1 MPDNPPAHSLT
12 NHPDHWR
19 RLLPTLNPAGN
30 KYDRGHALVVGGYPL
45 TGAARLAA
53 WAASRVGAGLTSLA
67 VPPSAM
73 PVYGATVLASQMV
86 RPVAGGQE
94 LAAVLNDPRITA
106 VLLGPGAGVT
116 DQTKRYALQLLASA
130 VSPKPNDP
138 DPNDQ
143 QPNPDTPKRAVVLD
157 ADVLTVF
164 AGDTPLLE
172 QATAATRGA
181 CVLTPHEGEFA
192 RLYDLPLATA
202 DQRIS
207 SARTAAARCGAV
219 LVLKGQ
225 HSVVAAPDGRVLVNR
240 NAPPTL
246 ATAGAGDVLAG
257 IILGLLAQGMEPFA
271 AAAAAVWLHG
281 AAATAFGVGLIA
293 DDLPDQ
299 LPKVL
304 AEVLAELLAG
314 L

>member
-1 MPDNPPAHSLT
+1 
-12 NHPDHWR
+12 
-19 RLLPTLNPAGN
+19 
-30 KYDRGHALVVGGYPL
+30 
-45 TGAARLAA
+45 
-53 WAASRVGAGLTSLA
+53 
-67 VPPSAM
+67 VPPIAL
-73 PVYGATVLASQMV
+73 PLYGATVLASQMV
-86 RPVAGGQE
+86 RPVAGGEE
-94 LAAVLNDPRITA
+94 LAAVLADRRITA

-116 DQTKRYALQLLASA
+116 DQTKSYALQLLASA
-130 VSPKPNDP
+130 LP
-138 DPNDQ
+138 Q
-143 QPNPDTPKRAVVLD
+143 QPADQPLSQDTPKRAVVLD
-157 ADVLTVF
+157 ADALTVF
-164 AGDTPLLE
+164 AGDTLLLE
-172 QATAATRGA
+172 QAAAACQGA

-207 SARTAAARCGAV
+207 SARTAAARCGAI
-219 LVLKGQ
+219 LVLKG
-225 HSVVAAPDGRVLVNR
+225 HHTVIAAPDGRVLVNR
-240 NAPPTL
+240 NAPSTL

-293 DDLPDQ
+293 DDLPDL

-304 AEVLAELLAG
+304 AELLAELLAG

>member
-1 MPDNPPAHSLT
+1 MLDNPPAHSLT

-19 RLLPTLNPAGN
+19 GLLPTLNLAGN
-30 KYDRGHALVVGGYPL
+30 KYDRGHALVIGGYPL

-53 WAASRVGAGLTSLA
+53 WAASRVGAGLTTLA
-67 VPPSAM
+67 VPPSAL
-73 PVYGATVLASQMV
+73 PLYGATVLASQMV
-86 RPVAGGQE
+86 RPVAGGEE
-94 LAAVLNDPRITA
+94 LAAVLADRRITA

-116 DQTKRYALQLLASA
+116 DQTKSYALQLLTDVPPPDSA
-130 VSPKPNDP
+130 DK
-138 DPNDQ
+138 
-143 QPNPDTPKRAVVLD
+143 KRAVVLD
-157 ADVLTVF
+157 ADALTVF

-172 QATAATRGA
+172 QAAAACQGA

-207 SARTAAARCGAV
+207 SARTAAARCGAI
-219 LVLKGQ
+219 LVLKG
-225 HSVVAAPDGRVLVNR
+225 HHTVIAAPDGRVLVNR
-240 NAPPTL
+240 NAPSTL

-293 DDLPDQ
+293 DDLPDL
-299 LPKVL
+299 LPK
-304 AEVLAELLAG
+304 VLAELLAG

>member
-1 MPDNPPAHSLT
+1 MLDNPPAHSLT

-30 KYDRGHALVVGGYPL
+30 KYDRGHALVIGGYPL

-94 LAAVLNDPRITA
+94 LAELLADHRITA

-116 DQTKRYALQLLASA
+116 EQTKSYALQLLASA
-130 VSPKPNDP
+130 APP

-143 QPNPDTPKRAVVLD
+143 QPNQDAPKRAVVLD
-157 ADVLTVF
+157 ADALTVF

-271 AAAAAVWLHG
+271 AAAAAIWLHG

-299 LPKVL
+299 LPAVM
-304 AEVLAELLAG
+304 AELLAG

>member
-30 KYDRGHALVVGGYPL
+30 KYDRGHALVIGGYPL

-86 RPVAGGQE
+86 RPLADGQALAE
-94 LAAVLNDPRITA
+94 LLVDRRITA

-116 DQTKRYALQLLASA
+116 DQTKSYALQLLASA
-130 VSPKPNDP
+130 APP

-143 QPNPDTPKRAVVLD
+143 QPNPDAPKRAVVLD
-157 ADVLTVF
+157 ADALTVF

-202 DQRIS
+202 DQQIS

-225 HSVVAAPDGRVLVNR
+225 HSVVADPDGRVLVNR

>member
-1 MPDNPPAHSLT
+1 MLDNPSAHSLT

-19 RLLPTLNPAGN
+19 GLLPTLNLAGN
-30 KYDRGHALVVGGYPL
+30 KYDRGHALVIGGYPL

-53 WAASRVGAGLTSLA
+53 WATSRVGAGLTTLA
-67 VPPSAM
+67 VPPIAL
-73 PVYGATVLASQMV
+73 PLYGATVLASQMV
-86 RPVAGGQE
+86 RPVAGGEE
-94 LAAVLNDPRITA
+94 LAAVLADRRITA

-116 DQTKRYALQLLASA
+116 DQTKSYALQLLTDVPPPDSA
-130 VSPKPNDP
+130 DK
-138 DPNDQ
+138 
-143 QPNPDTPKRAVVLD
+143 KRTVVLD
-157 ADVLTVF
+157 ADALTVF

-172 QATAATRGA
+172 QATAACQGA

-207 SARTAAARCGAV
+207 SARTAAARCGAI
-219 LVLKGQ
+219 LVLKG
-225 HSVVAAPDGRVLVNR
+225 HHTVIAAPDGRVLVNR

-293 DDLPDQ
+293 DDLPDL

-304 AEVLAELLAG
+304 AELLDG

>member
-1 MPDNPPAHSLT
+1 MLDNPSAHSLT

-19 RLLPTLNPAGN
+19 GLLPTLNPAGN
-30 KYDRGHALVVGGYPL
+30 KYDRGHALVIGGYPL

-53 WAASRVGAGLTSLA
+53 WAASRAGAGLTTLA
-67 VPPSAM
+67 VPPIALSL
-73 PVYGATVLASQMV
+73 YGATVLASQMV
-86 RPVAGGQE
+86 RPVAGGEE
-94 LAAVLNDPRITA
+94 LAAVLADRRITA

-116 DQTKRYALQLLASA
+116 DQTKSYALQLLTDVPPPDSA
-130 VSPKPNDP
+130 DK
-138 DPNDQ
+138 
-143 QPNPDTPKRAVVLD
+143 KRAVVLD
-157 ADVLTVF
+157 ADALTVF
-164 AGDTPLLE
+164 AGGTPLLE
-172 QATAATRGA
+172 QATAACQGA

-207 SARTAAARCGAV
+207 SARTAAARCGVV
-219 LVLKGQ
+219 LVLKG
-225 HSVVAAPDGRVLVNR
+225 HHTVIAAPDGRVLVNR
-240 NAPPTL
+240 NAPSTL

-293 DDLPDQ
+293 DDLPDL

-304 AEVLAELLAG
+304 AELLAELLDG

>member
-94 LAAVLNDPRITA
+94 LAELLADRRITA

-116 DQTKRYALQLLASA
+116 DQTKSYALQLLASA
-130 VSPKPNDP
+130 APP

-143 QPNPDTPKRAVVLD
+143 QPNQDAPKRAVVLD
-157 ADVLTVF
+157 ADALTVF

-202 DQRIS
+202 DQQIS

>member
-1 MPDNPPAHSLT
+1 MLDNPPAHSLT

-19 RLLPTLNPAGN
+19 GLLPTLNPAGN
-30 KYDRGHALVVGGYPL
+30 KYDRGHALVIGGYPL

-53 WAASRVGAGLTSLA
+53 WATSRVGAGLTTLA
-67 VPPSAM
+67 VPPIALSL
-73 PVYGATVLASQMV
+73 YGATVLASQMV
-86 RPVAGGQE
+86 RPVAGGEE
-94 LAAVLNDPRITA
+94 LAAVLADRRITA

-116 DQTKRYALQLLASA
+116 DQTKSYALQLLTDVPPPDSA
-130 VSPKPNDP
+130 DK
-138 DPNDQ
+138 
-143 QPNPDTPKRAVVLD
+143 KRAVVLD
-157 ADVLTVF
+157 ADALTVF
-164 AGDTPLLE
+164 AGGTPLLE
-172 QATAATRGA
+172 QATAACQGA

-207 SARTAAARCGAV
+207 SARTAAARCGAI
-219 LVLKGQ
+219 LVLKG
-225 HSVVAAPDGRVLVNR
+225 HHTVIAAPDGRVLVNR
-240 NAPPTL
+240 NAPSTL

-293 DDLPDQ
+293 DDLPDL

-304 AEVLAELLAG
+304 AELLAELLDG

>member
-1 MPDNPPAHSLT
+1 MLDNPPAHSLT

-19 RLLPTLNPAGN
+19 GLLPTLNPAGN
-30 KYDRGHALVVGGYPL
+30 KYDRGHALVIGGYPL

-53 WAASRVGAGLTSLA
+53 WAASRAGAGLTTLA
-67 VPPSAM
+67 VPPIAL
-73 PVYGATVLASQMV
+73 PLYGATVLASQMV
-86 RPVAGGQE
+86 RPVAGGEE
-94 LAAVLNDPRITA
+94 LAAVLADRRITA

-116 DQTKRYALQLLASA
+116 DQTKSYALQLLASA
-130 VSPKPNDP
+130 LP
-138 DPNDQ
+138 Q
-143 QPNPDTPKRAVVLD
+143 QPADHPFADSPLSQDTPKRAVVLD
-157 ADVLTVF
+157 ADALTVF

-172 QATAATRGA
+172 QATAVCQGA

-207 SARTAAARCGAV
+207 SARTAAARCGAI
-219 LVLKGQ
+219 LVLKG
-225 HSVVAAPDGRVLVNR
+225 HHTVIAAPDGRVLVNR
-240 NAPPTL
+240 NAPSTL

-281 AAATAFGVGLIA
+281 AAATTFGVGLIA
-293 DDLPDQ
+293 DDLPDL
-299 LPKVL
+299 LPK
-304 AEVLAELLAG
+304 VLAELLAG

>member
-1 MPDNPPAHSLT
+1 MLDNPPAHSLT

-19 RLLPTLNPAGN
+19 GLLPTLNLAGN
-30 KYDRGHALVVGGYPL
+30 KYDRGHALVIGGYPL

-53 WAASRVGAGLTSLA
+53 WAASRAGAGLTTLA
-67 VPPSAM
+67 VPPIAL
-73 PVYGATVLASQMV
+73 PLYGATVLASQMV
-86 RPVAGGQE
+86 RPVAGGEE
-94 LAAVLNDPRITA
+94 LAAVLADRRITA

-116 DQTKRYALQLLASA
+116 DQTKSYALQLLTDVPPPDSA
-130 VSPKPNDP
+130 DK
-138 DPNDQ
+138 
-143 QPNPDTPKRAVVLD
+143 KRAVVLD
-157 ADVLTVF
+157 ADALTVF
-164 AGDTPLLE
+164 AGGTPLLE
-172 QATAATRGA
+172 QATAACQGA

-207 SARTAAARCGAV
+207 SARTAAARCGAI
-219 LVLKGQ
+219 LVLKG
-225 HSVVAAPDGRVLVNR
+225 HHTVIAAPDGRVLVNR

-281 AAATAFGVGLIA
+281 AAATTFGVGLIA
-293 DDLPDQ
+293 DDLPDL

-304 AEVLAELLAG
+304 AELLAELLDG

>member
-1 MPDNPPAHSLT
+1 MLDNPPAHSLT

-19 RLLPTLNPAGN
+19 GLLPTLNLAGN
-30 KYDRGHALVVGGYPL
+30 KYDRGHALVIGGYPL

-53 WAASRVGAGLTSLA
+53 WAASRAGAGLTTLA
-67 VPPSAM
+67 VPPIAL
-73 PVYGATVLASQMV
+73 PLYGATVLASQMV
-86 RPVAGGQE
+86 RPVAGGEE
-94 LAAVLNDPRITA
+94 LAAVLNDRRITA

-116 DQTKRYALQLLASA
+116 DQTKSYALQLLTDVPPPDSA
-130 VSPKPNDP
+130 DK
-138 DPNDQ
+138 
-143 QPNPDTPKRAVVLD
+143 KRTVVLD
-157 ADVLTVF
+157 ADALTVF

-172 QATAATRGA
+172 QATAACQGA

-207 SARTAAARCGAV
+207 SARTAAARCGAI
-219 LVLKGQ
+219 LVLKG
-225 HSVVAAPDGRVLVNR
+225 HHTVIAAPDGRVLVNR

-293 DDLPDQ
+293 DDLPDL
-299 LPKVL
+299 LPK
-304 AEVLAELLAG
+304 VLAELLAG

>member
-1 MPDNPPAHSLT
+1 MLDNPSAHSLT

-19 RLLPTLNPAGN
+19 GLLPTLNPAGN
-30 KYDRGHALVVGGYPL
+30 KYDRGHALVIGGYPL

-53 WAASRVGAGLTSLA
+53 WATSRVGAGLTTLA
-67 VPPSAM
+67 VPPIAL
-73 PVYGATVLASQMV
+73 PLYGATVLASQMV
-86 RPVAGGQE
+86 RPVAGGEE
-94 LAAVLNDPRITA
+94 LATVLADRRITA

-116 DQTKRYALQLLASA
+116 DQTKSYALQLLTDVPPPDSA
-130 VSPKPNDP
+130 DK
-138 DPNDQ
+138 
-143 QPNPDTPKRAVVLD
+143 KRTVVLD
-157 ADVLTVF
+157 ADALTVF

-172 QATAATRGA
+172 QAAAACQGA

-207 SARTAAARCGAV
+207 SARTAAARCGVV
-219 LVLKGQ
+219 LVLKG
-225 HSVVAAPDGRVLVNR
+225 HHTVIAAPDGRVLVNR

-293 DDLPDQ
+293 DDLPDL
-299 LPKVL
+299 LPK
-304 AEVLAELLAG
+304 VLAELLAG

>member
-30 KYDRGHALVVGGYPL
+30 KYDRGHALVIGGYPL

-86 RPVAGGQE
+86 RPLADGQALAE
-94 LAAVLNDPRITA
+94 LLVDRRITA

-116 DQTKRYALQLLASA
+116 EQTKSYALQLLASA
-130 VSPKPNDP
+130 APP

-143 QPNPDTPKRAVVLD
+143 QPNQDAPKRAVVLD
-157 ADVLTVF
+157 ADALTVF

-225 HSVVAAPDGRVLVNR
+225 HSVVADPDGRVLVNR

-293 DDLPDQ
+293 DDLPDL

>member
-1 MPDNPPAHSLT
+1 
-12 NHPDHWR
+12 
-19 RLLPTLNPAGN
+19 
-30 KYDRGHALVVGGYPL
+30 
-45 TGAARLAA
+45 
-53 WAASRVGAGLTSLA
+53 
-67 VPPSAM
+67 M

-86 RPVAGGQE
+86 RPLADGQALAE
-94 LAAVLNDPRITA
+94 LLVDRRITA

-116 DQTKRYALQLLASA
+116 DQTKSYALQLLASA
-130 VSPKPNDP
+130 APL

-143 QPNPDTPKRAVVLD
+143 QPNQDAPKRAVVLD
-157 ADVLTVF
+157 ADALTVF

-207 SARTAAARCGAV
+207 SARTVAARCGAV
-219 LVLKGQ
+219 LVLKG
-225 HSVVAAPDGRVLVNR
+225 HESVVAAPDGRVLVNR

-281 AAATAFGVGLIA
+281 VAATAFGVGLIA
-293 DDLPDQ
+293 DDLPDL

>member
-1 MPDNPPAHSLT
+1 MLDNPSAHSLT

-19 RLLPTLNPAGN
+19 GLLPTLNPAGN
-30 KYDRGHALVVGGYPL
+30 KYDRGHALVIGGYPL
-45 TGAARLAA
+45 TGATRLAA
-53 WAASRVGAGLTSLA
+53 WAASRAGAGLTTLA
-67 VPPSAM
+67 VPPIAL
-73 PVYGATVLASQMV
+73 PIYGPTVLASQMV
-86 RPVAGGQE
+86 RPVAGGEE
-94 LAAVLNDPRITA
+94 LATVLADRRITA

-116 DQTKRYALQLLASA
+116 DQTKSYALQLLASA
-130 VSPKPNDP
+130 VPP

-143 QPNPDTPKRAVVLD
+143 QPNQDTPPKRAVVLD
-157 ADVLTVF
+157 ADALTVF
-164 AGDTPLLE
+164 AGGTPLLE
-172 QATAATRGA
+172 QATAACQGA

-207 SARTAAARCGAV
+207 SARTAAARCGVV
-219 LVLKGQ
+219 LVLKG
-225 HSVVAAPDGRVLVNR
+225 HHTVIAAPDGRVLVNR

-293 DDLPDQ
+293 DDLPDL
-299 LPKVL
+299 LPK
-304 AEVLAELLAG
+304 VLAELLAG

>member
-1 MPDNPPAHSLT
+1 MLDNPPAHSLT

-19 RLLPTLNPAGN
+19 GLLPTLNPAGN
-30 KYDRGHALVVGGYPL
+30 KYDRGHALVIGGYPL

-53 WAASRVGAGLTSLA
+53 WATSRVGAGLTTLA
-67 VPPSAM
+67 VPPIAL
-73 PVYGATVLASQMV
+73 PLYGATVLASQMV
-86 RPVAGGQE
+86 RPVAGGEE
-94 LAAVLNDPRITA
+94 LATVLADRRITA

-116 DQTKRYALQLLASA
+116 DQTKSYALQLLTDVPPPDSA
-130 VSPKPNDP
+130 DK
-138 DPNDQ
+138 
-143 QPNPDTPKRAVVLD
+143 KRTVVLD
-157 ADVLTVF
+157 ADALTVF

-172 QATAATRGA
+172 QAAAACQGA

-207 SARTAAARCGAV
+207 SARTAAARCGVV
-219 LVLKGQ
+219 LVLKG
-225 HSVVAAPDGRVLVNR
+225 HHTVIAAPDGRVLVNR

-293 DDLPDQ
+293 DDLPDL
-299 LPKVL
+299 LPK
-304 AEVLAELLAG
+304 VLAELLAG

>member
-1 MPDNPPAHSLT
+1 MPDNSPTHSLT

-30 KYDRGHALVVGGYPL
+30 KYDRGHALVIGGYPL

-53 WAASRVGAGLTSLA
+53 WAASRAGAGLTTLA
-67 VPPSAM
+67 VPPIAL
-73 PVYGATVLASQMV
+73 PLYGATVLASQMV
-86 RPVAGGQE
+86 RPVAGGEE
-94 LAAVLNDPRITA
+94 LAAVLADRRITA

-116 DQTKRYALQLLASA
+116 DQTKSYALQLLTDVPPPDSA
-130 VSPKPNDP
+130 DK
-138 DPNDQ
+138 
-143 QPNPDTPKRAVVLD
+143 KRAVVLD
-157 ADVLTVF
+157 ADALTVF
-164 AGDTPLLE
+164 AGGTPLLE
-172 QATAATRGA
+172 QATAACQGA

-207 SARTAAARCGAV
+207 SARTAAARCGAI
-219 LVLKGQ
+219 LVLKG
-225 HSVVAAPDGRVLVNR
+225 HHTVIAAPDGRVLVNR
-240 NAPPTL
+240 NAPSTL

-281 AAATAFGVGLIA
+281 AAATTFGVGLIA
-293 DDLPDQ
+293 DDLPDL
-299 LPKVL
+299 LPK
-304 AEVLAELLAG
+304 VLAELLAG

>member
-1 MPDNPPAHSLT
+1 MLDNPPAHSLT

-19 RLLPTLNPAGN
+19 GLLPTLNLAGN
-30 KYDRGHALVVGGYPL
+30 KYDRGHALVIGGYPL

-53 WAASRVGAGLTSLA
+53 WAASRVGAGLTTLA
-67 VPPSAM
+67 VPPSAL
-73 PVYGATVLASQMV
+73 PLYGATVLASQMV
-86 RPVAGGQE
+86 RPVAGGEE
-94 LAAVLNDPRITA
+94 LAAVLADRRITA

-116 DQTKRYALQLLASA
+116 DQTKSYALQLLTDVPPPDSA
-130 VSPKPNDP
+130 DK
-138 DPNDQ
+138 
-143 QPNPDTPKRAVVLD
+143 KRAVVLD
-157 ADVLTVF
+157 ADALTVF
-164 AGDTPLLE
+164 AGGTPLLE
-172 QATAATRGA
+172 QATAACQGA

-207 SARTAAARCGAV
+207 SARTAAARCGAI
-219 LVLKGQ
+219 LVLKG
-225 HSVVAAPDGRVLVNR
+225 HHTVIAAPDGRVLVNR
-240 NAPPTL
+240 NAPSTL

-293 DDLPDQ
+293 DDLPDL
-299 LPKVL
+299 LPK
-304 AEVLAELLAG
+304 VLAELLAG

>member
-53 WAASRVGAGLTSLA
+53 WAASRVGAGLISLA

-86 RPVAGGQE
+86 RPLADGQALAE
-94 LAAVLNDPRITA
+94 LLVDRRITA

-116 DQTKRYALQLLASA
+116 DQTKSYALQLLASA
-130 VSPKPNDP
+130 APPK
-138 DPNDQ
+138 PNDQ
-143 QPNPDTPKRAVVLD
+143 QPNQDAPKRAVVLD
-157 ADVLTVF
+157 ADALTVF

-192 RLYDLPLATA
+192 RLYDLPLVTA

-271 AAAAAVWLHG
+271 AAAAAIWLHG

-299 LPKVL
+299 LPAVM
-304 AEVLAELLAG
+304 AELLAG

>member
-1 MPDNPPAHSLT
+1 
-12 NHPDHWR
+12 
-19 RLLPTLNPAGN
+19 
-30 KYDRGHALVVGGYPL
+30 
-45 TGAARLAA
+45 
-53 WAASRVGAGLTSLA
+53 
-67 VPPSAM
+67 
-73 PVYGATVLASQMV
+73 
-86 RPVAGGQE
+86 
-94 LAAVLNDPRITA
+94 LAAVLADRRITA

-116 DQTKRYALQLLASA
+116 DQTKSYALQLLTDVPPPDSA
-130 VSPKPNDP
+130 DK
-138 DPNDQ
+138 
-143 QPNPDTPKRAVVLD
+143 KRAVVLD
-157 ADVLTVF
+157 ADALTVF
-164 AGDTPLLE
+164 AGGTPLLE
-172 QATAATRGA
+172 QATAACQGA

-207 SARTAAARCGAV
+207 SARTAAARCGAI
-219 LVLKGQ
+219 LVLKG
-225 HSVVAAPDGRVLVNR
+225 HHTVIAAPDGRVLVNR

-293 DDLPDQ
+293 DDLPDL

-304 AEVLAELLAG
+304 AELLAELLAG

>member
-1 MPDNPPAHSLT
+1 MLDNPPAHSLT

-19 RLLPTLNPAGN
+19 GLLPTLNLAGN
-30 KYDRGHALVVGGYPL
+30 KYDRGHALVIGGYPL

-53 WAASRVGAGLTSLA
+53 WAASRAGAGLTTLA
-67 VPPSAM
+67 VPPIAL
-73 PVYGATVLASQMV
+73 PLYGATVLASQMV
-86 RPVAGGQE
+86 RPVAGGEE
-94 LAAVLNDPRITA
+94 LAAVLADRRITA

-116 DQTKRYALQLLASA
+116 DQTKSYALQLLTDVPPPDSA
-130 VSPKPNDP
+130 DK
-138 DPNDQ
+138 
-143 QPNPDTPKRAVVLD
+143 KRTVVLD
-157 ADVLTVF
+157 ADALTVF

-172 QATAATRGA
+172 QATAACQGA

-207 SARTAAARCGAV
+207 SARTAAARCGAI
-219 LVLKGQ
+219 LVLKG
-225 HSVVAAPDGRVLVNR
+225 HHTVIAAPDGRVLVNR

-293 DDLPDQ
+293 DDLPDL
-299 LPKVL
+299 LPK
-304 AEVLAELLAG
+304 VLAELLAG

>member
-1 MPDNPPAHSLT
+1 MLDNPPAHSLT

-19 RLLPTLNPAGN
+19 GLLPTLNPAGN
-30 KYDRGHALVVGGYPL
+30 KYDRGHALVIGGYPL

-53 WAASRVGAGLTSLA
+53 WATSRVGAGLTTLA
-67 VPPSAM
+67 VPPIAL
-73 PVYGATVLASQMV
+73 PLYGATVLASQMV
-86 RPVAGGQE
+86 RPVAGGEE
-94 LAAVLNDPRITA
+94 LATVLADRRITA

-116 DQTKRYALQLLASA
+116 DQTKSYALQLLTDVPPPDSA
-130 VSPKPNDP
+130 DK
-138 DPNDQ
+138 
-143 QPNPDTPKRAVVLD
+143 KRTVVLD
-157 ADVLTVF
+157 ADALTVF

-172 QATAATRGA
+172 QAAAACQGA

-207 SARTAAARCGAV
+207 SARTAAAPCGVV
-219 LVLKGQ
+219 LVLKG
-225 HSVVAAPDGRVLVNR
+225 HHTVIAAPDGRVLVNR

-293 DDLPDQ
+293 DDLPDL
-299 LPKVL
+299 LPK
-304 AEVLAELLAG
+304 VLAELLAG

>member
-1 MPDNPPAHSLT
+1 MLDNPPAHSLT

-19 RLLPTLNPAGN
+19 GLLPTLNPAGN
-30 KYDRGHALVVGGYPL
+30 KYDRGHALVIGGYPL

-53 WAASRVGAGLTSLA
+53 WATSRVGAGLTTLA
-67 VPPSAM
+67 VPPIAL
-73 PVYGATVLASQMV
+73 PLYGATVLASQMV
-86 RPVAGGQE
+86 RPVAGGEE
-94 LAAVLNDPRITA
+94 LATVLADRRITA

-116 DQTKRYALQLLASA
+116 DQTKSYALQLLASA
-130 VSPKPNDP
+130 VPP

-143 QPNPDTPKRAVVLD
+143 QPNQDNPPKRAVVLD
-157 ADVLTVF
+157 ADALTVF

-172 QATAATRGA
+172 QAAAATGGN

-207 SARTAAARCGAV
+207 SARTAAARCGAI
-219 LVLKGQ
+219 LVLKG
-225 HSVVAAPDGRVLVNR
+225 HHTVIAAPDGRVLVNR

-293 DDLPDQ
+293 DDLPDL
-299 LPKVL
+299 LPK
-304 AEVLAELLAG
+304 VLAELLAG